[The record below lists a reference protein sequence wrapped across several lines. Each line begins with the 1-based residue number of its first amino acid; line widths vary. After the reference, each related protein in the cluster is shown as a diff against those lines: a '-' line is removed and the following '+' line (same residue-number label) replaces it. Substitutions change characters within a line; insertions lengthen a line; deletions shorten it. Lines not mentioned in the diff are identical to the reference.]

1 MADSKL
7 NSKIPDGPLKDK
19 WSSRKNSI
27 RVVSPNNKRKLEVI
41 VVGTGLGGASAAA
54 SLGEMGY
61 NVKIFCISDS
71 PRRAHSIAAQGG
83 INAAKNYQND
93 NDSIYRLFY
102 DTIKGGDYRSRE
114 ANVYRLAEVSAS
126 IIDQC
131 VAQGVPFAREYGG
144 YLANR
149 SFGGVQV
156 SRTFYA
162 RGQTGQQLLL
172 GAYASLN
179 KEIANGSVKSYPRHE
194 MLDLVIINGEAKGII
209 ARNLVTGEIERFG
222 AHAVVLATGGY
233 GNTYFLSTNAM
244 NSNGSAAM
252 QAYRKGAFFANPCFA
267 QIHPT
272 CIPVHGDQ
280 QCKLTLMS
288 ESLRND
294 GRIWVPKKKEDVMRL
309 RKHEIKPSQ
318 IAEEDRDYYLERRYP
333 AFGNLVPRDVASRA
347 AKERCD
353 AGFGVNETGLAVFLD
368 FADAIKRLGH
378 QRVQE
383 RYGNL
388 FDMYEKI
395 TSSSP
400 WKEPMMI
407 YPAIHYT
414 MGGLWVDYD
423 LQTTIPGLYAIGEAN
438 FSDHGGNRLGAS
450 ALMQGLADGY
460 FVLPYT
466 IGDYLSHKFLEPKTD
481 INAPEFV
488 EAEKSVKDRIA
499 RLFAVKGKET
509 VDSIHKK
516 LGNIMWEYV
525 GMARNEAG
533 LKKAIEEIKALRE
546 YFWKNVCVPGTN
558 EEFNQELEKALR
570 LVDFFDIGELMA
582 YDALNRR
589 ESCGGHF
596 REEMQTEEG
605 ETKRDDEN
613 FMYVAAWEYKG
624 EGKEPELH
632 KEELKYENIKIATRN
647 YKD

>member
-1 MADSKL
+1 
-7 NSKIPDGPLKDK
+7 
-19 WSSRKNSI
+19 
-27 RVVSPNNKRKLEVI
+27 
-41 VVGTGLGGASAAA
+41 
-54 SLGEMGY
+54 
-61 NVKIFCISDS
+61 
-71 PRRAHSIAAQGG
+71 
-83 INAAKNYQND
+83 
-93 NDSIYRLFY
+93 
-102 DTIKGGDYRSRE
+102 
-114 ANVYRLAEVSAS
+114 
-126 IIDQC
+126 
-131 VAQGVPFAREYGG
+131 
-144 YLANR
+144 
-149 SFGGVQV
+149 
-156 SRTFYA
+156 
-162 RGQTGQQLLL
+162 
-172 GAYASLN
+172 
-179 KEIANGSVKSYPRHE
+179 
-194 MLDLVIINGEAKGII
+194 MLDLVIITGQAKGII

-294 GRIWVPKKKEDVMRL
+294 GRIWVPNNMEDVIKL

-318 IAEEDRDYYLERRYP
+318 IPEERRDYYLERRYP

-353 AGFGVNETGLAVFLD
+353 AGYGVNETGLAVFLD

-378 QRVQE
+378 QRVEE

-388 FDMYEKI
+388 FQMYEKI

-400 WKEPMMI
+400 WEEPMMI

-460 FVLPYT
+460 FILPYT
-466 IGDYLSHKFLEPKTD
+466 IGDYLSHKFAEPKTD
-481 INAPEFV
+481 INAPEFA
-488 EAEKSVKDRIA
+488 EAEKAVRERIEKI
-499 RLFAVKGKET
+499 FAVKGTET

-516 LGNIMWEYV
+516 LGHIMWEYV

-533 LKKAIEEIKALRE
+533 LKKAIEEIGALRKE
-546 YFWKNVCVPGTN
+546 FWKTIRVPGTN

-582 YDALNRR
+582 RDALNRR

-613 FMYVAAWEYKG
+613 FMYVGAWEYKG
-624 EGKEPELH
+624 EGVDPELH
-632 KEELKYENIKIATRN
+632 KEPLKYENIKIATRN